1 MQDNAIYSKPVDQLL
16 AQKAKFAG
24 RPVRAEGNLIH
35 GSLMKREQPC
45 EYRFSIAKNGA
56 ELPVRFAQCVVPD
69 TFRDVPD
76 LDVGVTVEGELQS
89 DDTFEA
95 TSVLAKCPSKYEM
108 KQRKDHGEQMPHGPL
123 ASAAQRARC
132 RRLGS
137 GSASRKVPAAGN
149 HDTVPDLRHMMRS
162 ICKPLLIVAFLG
174 TVVAVPALAQHL
186 ELPARLRRVE
196 GQQGRRGPRPRR
208 LSEWQAVPRRI
219 ELRQGH

>member
-1 MQDNAIYSKPVDQLL
+1 MTQQSDPPPSSPAHLSQESSAGDGAVTRAADGSAGAATPRRWVGPAVASGLAMVAAAIAALVLTGMQDNAIYSKPVDQLL

-24 RPVRAEGNLIH
+24 RPVRAEGNLVH
-35 GSLMKREQPC
+35 GSLMKREAPC

-89 DDTFEA
+89 DDSFEA

-123 ASAAQRARC
+123 ASAGA
-132 RRLGS
+132 
-137 GSASRKVPAAGN
+137 
-149 HDTVPDLRHMMRS
+149 
-162 ICKPLLIVAFLG
+162 VAD
-174 TVVAVPALAQHL
+174 P
-186 ELPARLRRVE
+186 
-196 GQQGRRGPRPRR
+196 QGP
-208 LSEWQAVPRRI
+208 
-219 ELRQGH
+219 